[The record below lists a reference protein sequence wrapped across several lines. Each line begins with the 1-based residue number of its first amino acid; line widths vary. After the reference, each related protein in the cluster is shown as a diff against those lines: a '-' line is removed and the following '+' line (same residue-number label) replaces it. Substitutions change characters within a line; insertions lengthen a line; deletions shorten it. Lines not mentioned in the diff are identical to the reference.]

1 MDRISDLNNM
11 YIINQSIID
20 NDILEQTL
28 EIENWSHQAEEDS
41 LDNFY
46 IEQEI

>member
-1 MDRISDLNNM
+1 MDRISDLNSW

-28 EIENWSHQAEEDS
+28 EIENWSHQAEEDERREGDS
-41 LDNFY
+41 
-46 IEQEI
+46 